1 MIKYIYVCVCVEF
14 PNLILTIY
22 IHNYDLEFPTHFI
35 DEVIQPFRGIQA
47 TSKAFAAIRRD
58 GTVATWGDPDAGG
71 ESGYVQEQPLGPSGR
86 NPGGWSGNVGHG
98 LFFSGFSP

>member
-1 MIKYIYVCVCVEF
+1 MCVEF
-14 PNLILTIY
+14 PNLILPIY
-22 IHNYDLEFPTHFI
+22 IHNYDLEFPKHFI
-35 DEVIQPFRGIQA
+35 DEVIEVIQPFRGIQA

-86 NPGGWSGNVGHG
+86 NPGGWSGRNVGC
-98 LFFSGFSP
+98 FFFRDFSA